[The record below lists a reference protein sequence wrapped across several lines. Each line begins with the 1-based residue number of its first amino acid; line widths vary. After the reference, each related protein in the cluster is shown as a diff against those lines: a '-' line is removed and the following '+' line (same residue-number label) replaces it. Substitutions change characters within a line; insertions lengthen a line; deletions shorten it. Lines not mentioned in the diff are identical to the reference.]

1 MMNRL
6 QVIDKKLAKIRS
18 NLEKL
23 PPGKL
28 IYSKTGKYIKWYQK
42 NGKEKKYI
50 DKSERSLAE
59 KLALKKYFQLIE
71 QELLNEKKAI
81 LLYREQIDANE
92 ETAEKF
98 LMEKS
103 EYQSLLNS
111 QFVPRSKELEDWMN
125 ASYEK
130 NPYHPE
136 NLIHKSISGNI
147 VRSKSEAI
155 IDMIL
160 HTNKIPFRYEC
171 VLKCGNTILYPD
183 FTIRHPVTGEVY
195 YWEHFGLAEN
205 KKYME
210 DMLSKLRTYITNG
223 IIPGAHLIMTFETKE
238 EPFTSDLAEKIVGH
252 YFL

>member
-71 QELLNEKKAI
+71 QELLNVKKAI

-103 EYQSLLNS
+103 EYQSLLN
-111 QFVPRSKELEDWMN
+111 
-125 ASYEK
+125 
-130 NPYHPE
+130 
-136 NLIHKSISGNI
+136 
-147 VRSKSEAI
+147 
-155 IDMIL
+155 
-160 HTNKIPFRYEC
+160 
-171 VLKCGNTILYPD
+171 
-183 FTIRHPVTGEVY
+183 
-195 YWEHFGLAEN
+195 
-205 KKYME
+205 
-210 DMLSKLRTYITNG
+210 
-223 IIPGAHLIMTFETKE
+223 
-238 EPFTSDLAEKIVGH
+238 
-252 YFL
+252 